1 MKTASLPIAS
11 WLAAITFTSWLPAQD
26 VAKVSQAL
34 PFATKGKVDLVEAA
48 PAVSTGQPSQPVA
61 PTAITAGGKITTGAN
76 GSASVT
82 LGGVGTVQM
91 ERNTEIQIPADPAAP
106 HSLELLKGKLFL
118 QINAEQL
125 QGRKAGEFRLKTPA
139 ALLAVKGTRFF
150 VDSEKKGDTIGLH
163 EGSVMVT
170 EPNTQTTATLVP
182 DQAVTV
188 SPGSIS
194 TPRPLNAKEKTGAG
208 TYEDIKIVST
218 PLLVSCTEETINS
231 RREEK
236 IFWQGRVGP
245 RASSN
250 RGTLGFLLTD
260 LEHVR
265 FGNRYTKPTIGDAM
279 LGDGTVVMKFEYN
292 FKVAKR
298 NLSKDQL
305 AAAFEN
311 YHLLATQ
318 SLHFKGEVWRAKN
331 AGLPMI
337 GPLVGMQVRLR
348 FKNVS
353 RGWCAISLAY
363 PDQTAVTPLAGSVSF
378 AAPAGLAQGADWET
392 SCVIPFSVNKS
403 GENSSYN
410 MHLSIYPEG
419 PPLDAVGKPRQGTA
433 VVSLSDIS
441 LVSRSR

>member
-1 MKTASLPIAS
+1 MKTASLPFIP
-11 WLAAITFTSWLPAQD
+11 WLAAIALTSWLPAQD

-48 PAVSTGQPSQPVA
+48 PAVSTGQTTQPVA
-61 PTAITAGGKITTGAN
+61 PTAITPGGKITTGAN

-82 LGGVGTVQM
+82 LGGIGTVQM
-91 ERNTEIQIPADPAAP
+91 DRNTEIQIPADPAAP

-118 QINAEQL
+118 QINAEDL
-125 QGRKAGEFRLKTPA
+125 QKRKAGEFRLKTPA

-150 VDSEKKGDTIGLH
+150 VDCDKKGDTVGLH
-163 EGSVMVT
+163 EGSVMVL
-170 EPNTQTTATLVP
+170 EPDSQSTATLLP

-188 SPGSIS
+188 SAGIIS

-208 TYEDIKIVST
+208 AYEDIKTVNT
-218 PLLVSCTEETINS
+218 PLLVSCAEEVENS

-236 IFWQGRVGP
+236 IFWQGRVEL
-245 RASSN
+245 RASTN

-265 FGNRYTKPTIGDAM
+265 FGNRYDAM
-279 LGDGTVVMKFEYN
+279 LADGTVVVKVEYDYRD
-292 FKVAKR
+292 AER
-298 NLSKDQL
+298 GHLKDQV
-305 AAAFEN
+305 ATAFES
-311 YHLLATQ
+311 YHVSSTHPV
-318 SLHFKGEVWRAKN
+318 HFKGEVWRAKN

-337 GPLVGMQVRLR
+337 GPLIGMQVRLR

-353 RGWCAISLAY
+353 KGWCRVGLGLSY
-363 PDQTAVTPLAGSVSF
+363 RSTTPPAGSVSF
-378 AAPAGLAQGADWET
+378 AAPAGLAQGAEWET
-392 SCVIPFSVNKS
+392 SCIMPFTVNKS

-410 MHLSIYPEG
+410 MHLSVHPDG
-419 PPLDAVGKPRQGTA
+419 PLDTAGKPRKDTA
-433 VVSLSDIS
+433 IVSLSDIV